1 MHHAVVLIT
10 GCATGIGKHLAERF
24 YKRNY
29 HVVATDGDFEMLKKS
44 FAHWDTEGCLLEKLN
59 VTKAEDWQRV
69 INHTVG
75 EFGQLDICIN
85 NEGVIA
91 SDFVMDMDFQDI
103 DYQID
108 VNTKGVLYGSK
119 FAAEL
124 MMRQGAGHIINFS
137 SISGFAPTYGLSVY
151 AASKQ
156 AVRAFTLSIVPELKS
171 KGVYVSVI
179 CPDLVEMDE
188 VPKKTPKL
196 SFSFFK
202 KKHLTVIDIEKA
214 VFERALTDHEVE
226 ILIPK
231 NRSFLAKLGNLFP
244 AIGFKLSRFFEKKE
258 KNDRK
263 R

>member
-1 MHHAVVLIT
+1 MHHKVVLIT
-10 GCATGIGKHLAERF
+10 GCATGIGKHLAEQF

-29 HVVATDGDFEMLKKS
+29 HVVATDADLDWLKTTFE
-44 FAHWDTEGCLLEKLN
+44 HWDTEGCMLEKLD
-59 VTKAEDWQRV
+59 VRKAEDWQR
-69 INHTVG
+69 IIYETVA

-91 SDFVMDMDFQDI
+91 SNFVMDMNFQDI

-108 VNTKGVLYGSK
+108 VNTKGVLYGTK

-124 MMRQGAGHIINFS
+124 MMRQGSGHIINFS
-137 SISGFAPTYGLSVY
+137 SLSGFSPVSGLSVY

-179 CPDLVEMDE
+179 CPDLVDMD
-188 VPKKTPKL
+188 KL
-196 SFSFFK
+196 PTAQKSSFSPFK
-202 KKHLTVIDIEKA
+202 RKQLTAVDIEKA
-214 VFERALTDHEVE
+214 VFERALKDHEVE
-226 ILIPK
+226 ILVPK
-231 NRSFLAKLGNLFP
+231 NRSFLAKIGNLFP
-244 AIGFKLSRFFEKKE
+244 SIGFISARFFEKKE
-258 KNDRK
+258 KDDRK